1 MRESVSA
8 NCREEEEAAAA
19 AEEEAAAAE
28 EEEEEEEEAVAET
41 NRAKLRRH
49 TRICILTNLNTRIVN

>member
-8 NCREEEEAAAA
+8 NCREEEE
-19 AEEEAAAAE
+19 EEEAAAA
-28 EEEEEEEEAVAET
+28 EEEEEEEAVAET

-49 TRICILTNLNTRIVN
+49 TRICILTNLDTRIVN